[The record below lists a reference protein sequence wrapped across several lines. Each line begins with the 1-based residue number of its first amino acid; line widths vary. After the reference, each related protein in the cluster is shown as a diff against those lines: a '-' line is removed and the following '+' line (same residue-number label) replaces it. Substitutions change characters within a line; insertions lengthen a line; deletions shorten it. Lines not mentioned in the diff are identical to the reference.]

1 MTIVFDNTP
10 LSHFARACRLAE
22 LEAITEGH
30 RRVTTEAV
38 RGELEDALAQHP
50 EIDEV
55 LRLPWLEV
63 VSTGTLNEL
72 RAFAEYARR
81 LGTGVRNVGEAS
93 VLAWAEV
100 NAAIA
105 IVDERAATN
114 HGRERRVDVH
124 GSLWLVCEGYRV
136 GQLDQPAAEALVD
149 ALRATQIWFPC
160 SGATFFDW
168 ARREGLLP

>member
-38 RGELEDALAQHP
+38 RGELQDALTQHP
-50 EIDEV
+50 EVEDV
-55 LRLPWLEV
+55 LGVPWLEV
-63 VSTGTLNEL
+63 VSTSALDEL

-100 NAAIA
+100 HGAIA

-114 HGRERRVDVH
+114 HGRERGVEVH
-124 GSLWLVCEGYRV
+124 GTLWLVCQGHRM
-136 GQLDQPAAEALVD
+136 GHLDQAAAEGLVD